1 LSENNAPQK
10 VGLGALNNPPHTHEK
25 VVERKFHTAQSPRS
39 RSMAQRRTRD
49 SSRQTGQ
56 IRTHMLPSHGP
67 PFVAPRTFVY
77 FVCQMTVHLFSPDNP
92 RAFRRRW
99 RTTNPWTF
107 LVCSQYFDVLFCAH
121 ESTCVYVFYCCPT
134 DAQRP
139 PNPYNGAHRGPSAV
153 AVTPPLLSAHVMSPT
168 RGQPGTMAPHP

>member
-1 LSENNAPQK
+1 LSENNAPKK
-10 VGLGALNNPPHTHEK
+10 VGLGALNNPSHTHEK

-56 IRTHMLPSHGP
+56 IRSHMWPSHGP
-67 PFVAPRTFVY
+67 PCVAPRTFVY

-99 RTTNPWTF
+99 RTTNPRTF

-121 ESTCVYVFYCCPT
+121 ESTCVCLFSVVQQTHSVRPT
-134 DAQRP
+134 HTTGPTGARLRSRSP
-139 PNPYNGAHRGPSAV
+139 PRCYQ
-153 AVTPPLLSAHVMSPT
+153 PT
-168 RGQPGTMAPHP
+168 S